1 MRPST
6 DSAVVELRPL
16 PNEEDSL
23 GPDHEEQTGSHV
35 QVLPPVDQGPEA
47 WKFLF
52 ASFFIEALLW
62 GFPLSYGVF
71 QDYYSRQPE
80 FAGDNNIA
88 IIGTLSTSIYFIG
101 APFAMPLV
109 KRYQRFQ
116 RYMVVAGW
124 SGCALSLFAASFC
137 TSVKGLIAT
146 QGIFYGV
153 SFLMLYFPLLRML
166 NEWFVQRRGFAY
178 GVLYGGGGASG
189 VGLPFLLEMLLS
201 KYGYHTTLRVVA
213 VAQFVLIAPVLPF
226 VKGRLPTSAH
236 SAFRTV
242 DIQFLSEPLFYCFA
256 VSNLFQGFAYYIPS
270 LYLPSFA
277 SDLGLSTTMGA
288 LILALNNGATVFG
301 QVGFGLLSD
310 RVNNVLILV
319 CVSSLA
325 SAIASFALWGC
336 ARSLETIMTFS
347 LVYGWFAG
355 GYVVFWTKFGSVLSE
370 DPQLPFSLMAFGRG
384 IGNIATGPLAASL
397 TTGSVMS
404 GYGLGKFQPLII
416 FLGSCMLCSSF
427 GILGYPLKR
436 QPARL

>member
-1 MRPST
+1 MRRST
-6 DSAVVELRPL
+6 ESATVALRPL
-16 PNEEDSL
+16 PNEEGFVDR
-23 GPDHEEQTGSHV
+23 DNYEQNDNHV
-35 QVLPPVDQGPEA
+35 QVLPPVDKGLEA
-47 WKFLF
+47 WSFLL

-88 IIGTLSTSIYFIG
+88 VIGTLSTSIYFIG

-109 KRYQRFQ
+109 KRFQRFQ
-116 RYMVVAGW
+116 RYMVIVGW
-124 SGCALSLFAASFC
+124 SGCALSLLAASFC

-146 QGIFYGV
+146 QGVFYGT

-166 NEWFVQRRGFAY
+166 NEWFVERRGFAY
-178 GVLYGGGGASG
+178 GVLYAGGGASG

-201 KYGYHTTLRVVA
+201 KYGYRTTLQAVA
-213 VAQFVLIAPVLPF
+213 VAQFVLVAPVLRY
-226 VKGRLPTSAH
+226 VKGRLPPSSHA
-236 SAFRTV
+236 AFRSV
-242 DIQFLSEPLFYCFA
+242 DLQFFSNPLFYCFA

-310 RVNNVLILV
+310 RVSNVLILV
-319 CVSSLA
+319 CVSSLT
-325 SAIASFALWGC
+325 SAIASFTLWGL
-336 ARSLETIMTFS
+336 ASSLETVMVFS

-355 GYVVFWTKFGSVLSE
+355 GYAVFWTKFGSVLSE

-384 IGNIATGPLAASL
+384 IGNIATGPIAASL
-397 TTGSVMS
+397 TTGSVMA

-416 FLGSCMLCSSF
+416 FLGSFMLCSSF

-436 QPARL
+436 QPTRF

>member
-1 MRPST
+1 MRGST
-6 DSAVVELRPL
+6 ESAAVELRPL
-16 PNEEDSL
+16 PNEEGSVGYDN
-23 GPDHEEQTGSHV
+23 DEQNGSHV
-35 QVLPPVDQGPEA
+35 QALPPADQGPEA
-47 WKFLF
+47 WRFLI

-71 QDYYSRQPE
+71 QDHYSRQPE
-80 FAGDNNIA
+80 FAGNNNIA
-88 IIGTLSTSIYFIG
+88 IIGTLATSIYFIG

-109 KRYQRFQ
+109 KRFQRFQ
-116 RYMVVAGW
+116 RYMIVVGW
-124 SGCALSLFAASFC
+124 SGCAISLFVASFC
-137 TSVKGLIAT
+137 SSVNGLIAT
-146 QGIFYGV
+146 QGVLYGI
-153 SFLMLYFPLLRML
+153 SFLILYFPLLRML

-178 GVLYGGGGASG
+178 GVLYGGGGACG

-201 KYGYHTTLRVVA
+201 KYGYRTTLRAVA
-213 VAQFVLIAPVLPF
+213 VAQFVLVAPVLPF
-226 VKGRLPTSAH
+226 VKGRLPPSAH
-236 SAFRTV
+236 AAFRSV

-270 LYLPSFA
+270 LYLPSYA

-301 QVGFGLLSD
+301 QVGFGWLSD

-325 SAIASFALWGC
+325 SAIASFALWGF
-336 ARSLETIMTFS
+336 ASSLETVIVFS

-370 DPQLPFSLMAFGRG
+370 DPQLPFSLMALGRG
-384 IGNIATGPLAASL
+384 IGNIATGPIAASL

-416 FLGSCMLCSSF
+416 FLGSFMLCSSF
-427 GILGYPLKR
+427 GILGYPLRR
-436 QPARL
+436 QPARI